1 MQKRLVNKVCM
12 LLVVALMLSFS
23 ALAFTTPEERG
34 DTKITEPVLKLS
46 DTTSLTPEEYQAAFQ
61 RASELST
68 DSAIQNMCELFVTS
82 IFASQ
87 RDEDYDCIAMT
98 GTSALDTPLDGTLAY
113 LNSWNEYKREVR
125 KLSDYRVVGDQI
137 DFSDFSAT
145 VNGDTCT
152 AEIAAHYSFDI
163 EGSFNE
169 TCYLNCVYYLTLQK
183 VNNKWT
189 VVSVKSNQA
198 NELDDGFQYGS
209 FDARAAAVMVV
220 EDHDFA
226 VVEKPQREVES
237 GDLPGSEDPNVYVP
251 FRKTEYS
258 TYAAIKYAKTYFN
271 KTNSVF
277 GASDANCQNFAS
289 QCVWEG
295 LRADCGG
302 SSTSRTA
309 IPAVST
315 ALVGSNVRNV
325 WCRNQYSTFY
335 NSYYLNWGWDN
346 VNGFMKIIWRS
357 DYTQAG
363 PQGYYWLGLA
373 KASAGDV
380 IMYDKQGSRNVDS
393 GDYDHAMFVTQVTGT
408 YGSRG
413 VSNMF
418 IAANTNP
425 TNSAYEPL
433 AEYSSCSASCY
444 ATAHIVDGYYQVAE
458 IEYPPTQ

>member
-34 DTKITEPVLKLS
+34 DTEITEPVLKLS

-152 AEIAAHYSFDI
+152 AEIAVHYSFDI
-163 EGSFNE
+163 EGSFDE

-198 NELDDGFQYGS
+198 NELDDGFQ
-209 FDARAAAVMVV
+209 
-220 EDHDFA
+220 
-226 VVEKPQREVES
+226 S
-237 GDLPGSEDPNVYVP
+237 GRRFP
-251 FRKTEYS
+251 
-258 TYAAIKYAKTYFN
+258 
-271 KTNSVF
+271 
-277 GASDANCQNFAS
+277 
-289 QCVWEG
+289 
-295 LRADCGG
+295 
-302 SSTSRTA
+302 
-309 IPAVST
+309 
-315 ALVGSNVRNV
+315 
-325 WCRNQYSTFY
+325 
-335 NSYYLNWGWDN
+335 
-346 VNGFMKIIWRS
+346 IWF
-357 DYTQAG
+357 
-363 PQGYYWLGLA
+363 L
-373 KASAGDV
+373 
-380 IMYDKQGSRNVDS
+380 
-393 GDYDHAMFVTQVTGT
+393 
-408 YGSRG
+408 
-413 VSNMF
+413 
-418 IAANTNP
+418 
-425 TNSAYEPL
+425 
-433 AEYSSCSASCY
+433 
-444 ATAHIVDGYYQVAE
+444 
-458 IEYPPTQ
+458 

>member
-277 GASDANCQNFAS
+277 GASVEDCHPG
-289 QCVWEG
+289 CVHG
-295 LRADCGG
+295 IGR
-302 SSTSRTA
+302 
-309 IPAVST
+309 
-315 ALVGSNVRNV
+315 
-325 WCRNQYSTFY
+325 
-335 NSYYLNWGWDN
+335 
-346 VNGFMKIIWRS
+346 
-357 DYTQAG
+357 
-363 PQGYYWLGLA
+363 
-373 KASAGDV
+373 
-380 IMYDKQGSRNVDS
+380 KQRKKCVVPESVFD
-393 GDYDHAMFVTQVTGT
+393 
-408 YGSRG
+408 
-413 VSNMF
+413 
-418 IAANTNP
+418 I
-425 TNSAYEPL
+425 L
-433 AEYSSCSASCY
+433 
-444 ATAHIVDGYYQVAE
+444 
-458 IEYPPTQ
+458 